1 VIARARQIRPYNP
14 FMQRLLAYAAI
25 YLFWGA
31 SFLAIR
37 VVVAEVPPI
46 FAAGVRFFLAGLLLV
61 LFGLARRLPQPRGI
75 EWRNLILVALIL
87 FVGDY
92 ALLFWIEQK
101 LPSGL
106 AAVTAATIPAQI
118 FLFEWLWIR
127 RVRMTSTTGLGLLLG
142 LGGVIA
148 LSLPPDFF
156 VNREGLN
163 RYVLFGILAATF
175 WAFGTVLSTRLAMP
189 ASRPVSAGW
198 QMTVGGLA
206 LLVLSGAAQE
216 WGRVSLAAFTP
227 KVLLSMAYLI
237 LFASLLAF
245 SAYVYLLHREPAG
258 RVASYAYVNPVL
270 ALILGAILA
279 GETLSRHQYVA
290 CGVIIAGVL
299 VTLLGRDAA
308 AKPVPASTR

>member
-1 VIARARQIRPYNP
+1 
-14 FMQRLLAYAAI
+14 MQRLLAYAAI

-37 VVVAEVPPI
+37 IVVADIPPI

-61 LFGLARRLPQPRGI
+61 LFGLARRMSQPRGV

-92 ALLFWIEQK
+92 GPLFWIEQK

-118 FLFEWLWIR
+118 FLFEWLWVR
-127 RVRMTSTTGLGLLLG
+127 RVQMTALTGLGLLLG
-142 LGGVIA
+142 VGGVVA
-148 LSLPPDFF
+148 LSLPPHFF
-156 VNREGLN
+156 VTHEGLN
-163 RYVLFGILAATF
+163 RYVLVGILAATF
-175 WAFGTVLSTRLAMP
+175 WAFGTVLSTRLVMP
-189 ASRPVSAGW
+189 KSRPVSAGW
-198 QMTVGGLA
+198 QMTAGGVA
-206 LLVLSGAAQE
+206 LLAISGASHE

-227 KVLLSMAYLI
+227 KVILSMAYLI
-237 LFASLLAF
+237 FFASLIAF
-245 SAYVYLLHREPAG
+245 SAYVYLIHHEPAR

-270 ALILGAILA
+270 ALILGAALA
-279 GETLSRHQYVA
+279 GEALSSRQYVA

-308 AKPVPASTR
+308 SRPASELSRT

>member
-1 VIARARQIRPYNP
+1 
-14 FMQRLLAYAAI
+14 MQRLLAYAAI

-37 VVVAEVPPI
+37 IVVADVPPI
-46 FAAGVRFFLAGLLLV
+46 FAAGVRFSLAGILLV
-61 LFGLARRLPQPRGI
+61 AYSLARRLEQPRGV

-118 FLFEWLWIR
+118 FLFEWLWVR
-127 RVRMTSTTGLGLLLG
+127 RVRMTTTTGLGLLLG

-148 LSLPPDFF
+148 LSLPPGFL
-156 VNREGLN
+156 RTHEGLN
-163 RYVLFGILAATF
+163 RYVLVGILAATF
-175 WAFGTVLSTRLAMP
+175 WAFGTVLSTRLVMP
-189 ASRPVSAGW
+189 KSRPVSAGW
-198 QMTVGGLA
+198 QMTSGGLA
-206 LLVLSGAAQE
+206 LLAISAASRE

-227 KVLLSMAYLI
+227 KVLFSMAYLI
-237 LFASLLAF
+237 FFASLLAF
-245 SAYVYLLHREPAG
+245 SAYVYLIHHEPAR

-270 ALILGAILA
+270 ALILGAVLA
-279 GETLSRHQYVA
+279 GEALTRRQYVA

-308 AKPVPASTR
+308 ARPAQHAAR